1 MKKLLFITL
10 LSTVVLFVSSCEKD
24 KVNAR
29 QIEGNWALVEMTH
42 LREDGIKE
50 TISSAILDKTGAN
63 NLISFIKG
71 DASTYVPKFASQTV
85 NNSTIEFT
93 YQIGGNNA
101 INIQMPEPTREAL
114 PLTAMGRV
122 QPYSYEFVNKNT
134 LRFVAEKE
142 FLSDRKEVIEQ
153 VTYVFKRQ

>member
-10 LSTVVLFVSSCEKD
+10 FSVVVLFVSSCEKD

-29 QIEGNWALVEMTH
+29 QIEGNWSLIEMTH

-50 TISSAILDKTGAN
+50 TISSATLDKTGAN

-71 DASTYVPKFASQTV
+71 DASTYVPKFASQTI

-101 INIQMPEPTREAL
+101 INIQMSELTREAL

-142 FLSDRKEVIEQ
+142 FLSDKKEVIEK